1 MSKPIRKVDISEI
14 DAWRGLSIHSFADP
28 TQNNQTKNTKEQV
41 YNILEQFG
49 FDFSPVAVLP
59 QRRKFITNRQID
71 AMSSAVDQIE
81 ALLSQTKQ
89 ETIQACKEALPSKED
104 RFNDMDICFCG
115 TVIGVDGSD
124 FPRRVSH
131 QDCPAIKAIDTA
143 HKALN
148 KLGDK

>member
-1 MSKPIRKVDISEI
+1 M
-14 DAWRGLSIHSFADP
+14 
-28 TQNNQTKNTKEQV
+28 TQSNQTKNTIDDLRQHFGAA
-41 YNILEQFG
+41 LEANYPGTTANKQFLDHCMM
-49 FDFSPVAVLP
+49 FA
-59 QRRKFITNRQID
+59 T
-71 AMSSAVDQIE
+71 
-81 ALLSQTKQ
+81 QTKQ

-143 HKALN
+143 HTAFY